1 MTRIY
6 LLRHGETAWNARGN
20 RYCGRTDLPL
30 SPIGRLQAAAAA
42 RAFAA
47 VPLAAIYVSTLC
59 RSQETGA
66 LIAKARSVPLV
77 TDPRLIEIDFGTWEG
92 LTAPEITN
100 FDPLGRAAWLDDPTA
115 TRAGRTGETGWE
127 VSERMH
133 QSLHDIATAHPDAA
147 VAVVGHNTANRLFL
161 AASVG
166 APLARY
172 RQFTLGNASI
182 STCDLENGEARW
194 LHINDVSHLNAR
206 CR

>member
-30 SPIGRLQAAAAA
+30 SPIGLTQAAAAA
-42 RAFAA
+42 RALSGAPFE
-47 VPLAAIYVSTLC
+47 AIYVSPLR
-59 RSQETGA
+59 RSHETGA
-66 LIAKARSVPLV
+66 LLAEARSVPIV
-77 TDPRLIEIDFGTWEG
+77 SDPRLIEIDFGIWEG
-92 LTAPEITN
+92 LTAPEITTV
-100 FDPLGRAAWLDDPTA
+100 DPLGRAAWLADPTA

-127 VSERMH
+127 VSERMQ
-133 QSLHDIATAHPDAA
+133 QSLRDIATAHPDAA

-182 STCDLENGEARW
+182 STCELENGEARW
-194 LHINDVSHLNAR
+194 WHINDVSHLDAR